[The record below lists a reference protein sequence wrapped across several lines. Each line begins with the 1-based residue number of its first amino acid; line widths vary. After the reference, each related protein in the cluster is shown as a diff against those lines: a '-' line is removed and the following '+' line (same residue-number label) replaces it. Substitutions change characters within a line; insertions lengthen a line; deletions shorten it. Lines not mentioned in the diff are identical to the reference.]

1 MLEYLILEGSDKMNL
16 AISEQIL
23 SKEKKTVLNLYVTLN
38 NKARLQ
44 EIARKQSEK
53 TGEIIPIS
61 MIVNN
66 MLDFYLP
73 QLEAQFES
81 VE

>member
-1 MLEYLILEGSDKMNL
+1 MNL